1 MTFLESTNAA
11 AKLALKIV
19 ILIILLA
26 ALMWV
31 GTCAYANIVE
41 RLGDNH
47 PKMPSID
54 KARYTVTIRSIGE
67 TYLTNKYTK
76 LSDNQYI
83 LHGYW
88 EIRDNK
94 YRYRALDLSLDEYYF
109 GDILIERR
117 RG

>member
-1 MTFLESTNAA
+1 MTFLDSTNQF

-41 RLGDNH
+41 RLGNNS
-47 PKMPSID
+47 PKMPEID
-54 KARYTVTIRSIGE
+54 KARYTVIVRSIGE

-76 LSDNQYI
+76 LSDTQYI

-88 EIRDNK
+88 EVKNKK
-94 YRYRALDLSLDEYYF
+94 YRFHAIDLLLDEYYF
-109 GDILIERR
+109 GDILVERR
-117 RG
+117 VQ

>member
-1 MTFLESTNAA
+1 MTFLESTNAI

-26 ALMWV
+26 ALMWAV
-31 GTCAYANIVE
+31 TCAYANIVE
-41 RLGDNH
+41 RLGNDS

-67 TYLTNKYTK
+67 TCLTNKYTR
-76 LSDNQYI
+76 LSDARVI

-88 EIRDNK
+88 EIKDNK
-94 YRYRALDLSLDEYYF
+94 YQYHDIDLTLDEYYF

-117 RG
+117 VQ